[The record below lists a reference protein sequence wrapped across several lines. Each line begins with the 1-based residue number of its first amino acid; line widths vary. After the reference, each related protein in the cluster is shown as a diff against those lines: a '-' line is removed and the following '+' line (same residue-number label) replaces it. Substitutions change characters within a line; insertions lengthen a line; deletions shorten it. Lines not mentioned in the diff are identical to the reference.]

1 MIFRRKQRT
10 QPEAELPAQHVK
22 QPEVGT
28 KTTLSF
34 HPDWQLSPEETYVYR
49 FYHEQLPP
57 LQPNQISI
65 SGVKLIEYNDGFVAV
80 AILRNTLPKPVRFER
95 IRLLLLDEDGTAIAR
110 KEFDMSPFGEL
121 PPMTARPWRFLF
133 AAEDKLVDQLP
144 ADGWKIAFELTP
156 RHRLDLEES
165 WEQALSAKQR
175 QQLQALVDSV
185 PPPAPG
191 EVNFMGIEAKQ
202 LPSGEL
208 GVTLL
213 IRNGSDKHIHFE
225 QIPLEVRDHAGDMVA
240 RGLFPCHLE
249 VKAHTSK
256 PWTFLFPPELLHKA
270 EPDWTSWKVT
280 IPSSSAQSKKQETP
294 SSDE

>member
-1 MIFRRKQRT
+1 MIFRKKQRT
-10 QPEAELPAQHVK
+10 QPQAELPAHHVE

-65 SGVKLIEYNDGFVAV
+65 SGVKLVEYNDGFVAV
-80 AILRNTLPKPVRFER
+80 AMLRNTLPKPVLFER
-95 IRLLLLDEDGTAIAR
+95 IRLLLLGEDGTAIAR
-110 KEFDMSPFGEL
+110 KEFDMSAFGEL

-144 ADGWKIAFELTP
+144 KGGWKVAFELP
-156 RHRLDLEES
+156 PQHRLELEES
-165 WEQALSAKQR
+165 WEQSLSAEQR

-185 PPPAPG
+185 PPPARG

-208 GVTLL
+208 AVTLL
-213 IRNGSDKHIHFE
+213 IRNGSDQQIRFE
-225 QIPLEVRDHAGDMVA
+225 QIPLEVRDHAGDIVA
-240 RGLFPCHLE
+240 RGLFACHLE
-249 VKAHTSK
+249 VKVHTSK
-256 PWTFLFPPELLHKA
+256 PWTFLFPPELLRKA

-280 IPSSSAQSKKQETP
+280 IPSPPVQSERQETQ
-294 SSDE
+294 SGEE